1 MEIKNLKLA
10 ELRLNPT
17 NPREVVEEK
26 YKQLID
32 SILVFPKMM
41 ELRPV
46 VYNARREVLGGNM
59 RLRALQDIAQMSLE
73 DIKARLE
80 CLEGYRSKPQAER
93 VALLELWQRWL
104 DSPYAP
110 AASAEGLTDAE
121 QQEFII
127 KDNLSFGKWDWE
139 ALANDWDEEQLGE
152 WGLDVWQPMDN
163 QTEDETPTEVTED
176 DFDEDGAIEVRCK
189 KGDIWQLGEH
199 RLMCGDSSVSDDL
212 GRLLEGK
219 EARLCVTSPPYGVGK
234 SYEEYGIQPWKD
246 TILKVIEAITQHA
259 RIIVWNIADLFAT
272 GNQFIEPTSMYSTE
286 KFADCGFGLMYSR
299 IWKKQGG
306 NFAGTNPYY
315 TVSMKPVQEYEWI
328 LGYAKRDYEKD
339 YAPIISWFSQQAK
352 IANLNNAILKEITGA
367 GFMYGHWFTAHQYA
381 MMDEPNYLKIQQ
393 YCKGKGIQAFQTEYS
408 KIRREYDNLNIYGK
422 ILSKEEESDWG
433 QWAIWNIST
442 VNHRTGGH
450 PAEFPVELPARCIK
464 MHSRPDDIIL
474 DCFGGSGTTL
484 IAAEQ
489 LGRTARLMEI
499 DPHYCDV
506 IIARWE
512 KMTGKTAKKIN

>member
-1 MEIKNLKLA
+1 MKITELKPNTA
-10 ELRLNPT
+10 
-17 NPREVVEEK
+17 NPRTIKDDKFRKLVA
-26 YKQLID
+26 
-32 SILVFPKMM
+32 SIQDFPKMM
-41 ELRPV
+41 ALRPIV
-46 VYNARREVLGGNM
+46 VDNDGTILGGNM
-59 RLRALQDIAQMSLE
+59 RYRALVEL
-73 DIKARLE
+73 
-80 CLEGYRSKPQAER
+80 GYTEIPDNWVKR
-93 VALLELWQRWL
+93 
-104 DSPYAP
+104 
-110 AASAEGLTDAE
+110 ASDLTDE
-121 QQEFII
+121 EKKRFII
-127 KDNLSFGKWDWE
+127 EDNVPFGEWDWD
-139 ALANDWDEEQLGE
+139 ALADTWDEAELKD
-152 WGLDVWQPMDN
+152 WGLDVWQPMDE
-163 QTEDETPTEVTED
+163 QTEEESDPVAVQED
-176 DFDEDGAIEVRCK
+176 DFNEDGTIEARCK
-189 KGDIWQLGEH
+189 KGDIWELGEH

-259 RIIVWNIADLFAT
+259 RIIVWNIGDLFAT

-306 NFAGTNPYY
+306 NFTSTNPYY

-393 YCKGKGIQAFQTEYS
+393 YCKEKRIQAFQTEYS
-408 KIRREYDNLNIYGK
+408 EIRREYDNLNIYGK
-422 ILSKEEESDWG
+422 ILSKEDESDWG

-464 MHSRPDDIIL
+464 MHSRPGDIIL
-474 DCFGGSGTTL
+474 DCFGGSGTTI

-489 LGRTARLMEI
+489 LGRKARVMEI

-506 IIARWE
+506 IIQRWE
-512 KMTGKTAKKIN
+512 EFTGEKATKVG